1 MSVPHPLLV
10 PTTNPFPSPTP
21 VRYAEKRRTSTCRFA
36 DRIAQ
41 FCVDHYR
48 AQIPGSFRETQKQ
61 TCLAAIV
68 AFVKPEGSDHGN
80 EHNNDNEEVFNSD
93 LMSDI
98 SHSNKSKLYMLGM
111 GVGTKFLSS
120 DMLNAELGLLSQ
132 PDATKNASTGYGKR
146 VRDCH
151 AEVLAR
157 RAFRRQ
163 LSLEILQDL
172 QSSNKDSISKPEPFS
187 ILQRTTST
195 NGSVKFAL
203 RPGVS
208 LHMYSS
214 SAPCGN
220 ATVRSETSISW
231 MNKFV
236 SRVSFYHWAY
246 DLSNTFLLNYSSFS
260 FSGITTCIP
269 DPQ

>member
-1 MSVPHPLLV
+1 MSMLNPPPD
-10 PTTNPFPSPTP
+10 PTTIPAPAP

-41 FCVDHYR
+41 FCLDHYR
-48 AQIPGSFRETQKQ
+48 EHIPGSFRETQKQ

-68 AFVKPEGSDHGN
+68 ALVQPEGSAKGNANNGN
-80 EHNNDNEEVFNSD
+80 EENIDRDITSDTSHNNSQ
-93 LMSDI
+93 
-98 SHSNKSKLYMLGM
+98 LYMLGM

-120 DMLNAELGLLSQ
+120 DVLNIEMGFESLPETSRN
-132 PDATKNASTGYGKR
+132 TSIGYGKR

-163 LSLEILQDL
+163 LSLEMLQAL
-172 QSSNKDSISKPEPFS
+172 QLYNNKDTITKPEPFC
-187 ILQRTTST
+187 ILQRIINT

-208 LHMYSS
+208 LHMYAS

-220 ATVRSETSISW
+220 ATVRPEPNVCL
-231 MNKFV
+231 MKKFV
-236 SRVSFYHWAY
+236 PRVSLHYCAF
-246 DLSNTFLLNYSSFS
+246 DLSPIFLFNYAPFS
-260 FSGITTCIP
+260 FLKFP
-269 DPQ
+269 E